1 MTAPVIELRG
11 LARTYPGPPPVHAL
25 RPADLVIEAGDYV
38 AVTGP
43 SGSGKSTLLHLLGLL
58 DSPTAGSY
66 LLGGLDT
73 PALGDR
79 DRSALRGR
87 RIGVVFQAFHLLA
100 YRTALENVLLAEL
113 YNQTPRSARLQAA
126 VDALGAV
133 GLGHRLDAL
142 PTTLSGG
149 SASGSRSRG
158 RWSTGRA
165 WCCATSRRETWTRAT
180 PPRSWNCSTSST
192 RTASR
197 SWSSRTTRQWRPT
210 RAGPWRSVTGSCPSG
225 PGPVMP
231 SPGTGLPL
239 PRLTVRD
246 AAAEAVAGIVQRP
259 GRAGLTML
267 GTVLGVGAFVAVL
280 GLTATGAG
288 QISRQ
293 FTVLEDTTVTVA
305 DNGPANNVA
314 PPGTNPAIGFPAG
327 ADAIADHINGVVAA
341 GVWWPVTLPEGTN
354 FSASLALSGTA
365 SQTVNLLAAS
375 PGAVRAMVP
384 AMVAGSP
391 LSAYENDTAQHVAM
405 IDTSTASALGISP
418 ARLPS
423 HPAVFVNGI
432 AYTVVGVY
440 SSAQR
445 VASGGSA
452 MLIPENTALED
463 YGNPQPGIGTQE
475 EAQMIVAT
483 RTGAAQAVARQIA
496 AAELPTDPHRLVVT
510 PPQNPLKLQGEVNGD
525 LAGLFLIL
533 ALISLLIGAVGI
545 ANTTLVA
552 VLERTGEIGVRR
564 AVGARPRHI
573 AAQFLAE
580 STALGTLG
588 GLIGTCI
595 GVGIVVIF
603 AAIQNWTAVLN
614 PAYTLPAPLIGSLVG
629 LLAGAYPA
637 LRAARTS
644 PLAAL
649 RHA

>member
-1 MTAPVIELRG
+1 MPRPGAG
-11 LARTYPGPPPVHAL
+11 LPPP
-25 RPADLVIEAGDYV
+25 
-38 AVTGP
+38 
-43 SGSGKSTLLHLLGLL
+43 
-58 DSPTAGSY
+58 
-66 LLGGLDT
+66 
-73 PALGDR
+73 
-79 DRSALRGR
+79 
-87 RIGVVFQAFHLLA
+87 Q
-100 YRTALENVLLAEL
+100 
-113 YNQTPRSARLQAA
+113 
-126 VDALGAV
+126 
-133 GLGHRLDAL
+133 
-142 PTTLSGG
+142 LS
-149 SASGSRSRG
+149 
-158 RWSTGRA
+158 
-165 WCCATSRRETWTRAT
+165 
-180 PPRSWNCSTSST
+180 
-192 RTASR
+192 
-197 SWSSRTTRQWRPT
+197 
-210 RAGPWRSVTGSCPSG
+210 
-225 PGPVMP
+225 
-231 SPGTGLPL
+231 
-239 PRLTVRD
+239 VRD

-259 GRAGLTML
+259 GRSGLTML

-288 QISRQ
+288 QISHQ

-314 PPGTNPAIGFPAG
+314 PPGTYPQIGFPAD
-327 ADAIADHINGVVAA
+327 ADQVASHVKGVTAA
-341 GVWWPVTLPEGTN
+341 GVWWPVALPEGTN
-354 FSASLALSGTA
+354 FSASLALSGET
-365 SQTVNLLAAS
+365 SQTVTLMAAS
-375 PGAVRAMVP
+375 PGAVKAMVP

-391 LSAYENDTAQHVAM
+391 LTTYENDTAQHVAM
-405 IDTSTASALGISP
+405 LDSTTAATIGISP

-432 AYTVVGVY
+432 GYTIVGVY

-445 VASGGSA
+445 VASGSSG
-452 MLIPENTALED
+452 MLIPENTVLAD

-475 EAQMIVAT
+475 EAQMVIAT
-483 RTGAAQAVARQIA
+483 RTGAAQAVSRQIA

-510 PPQNPLKLQGEVNGD
+510 APPNPLKLQGEVTGD

-595 GVGIVVIF
+595 GVAIVVIF
-603 AAIQNWTAVLN
+603 AASKNWTALLN
-614 PAYTLPAPLIGSLVG
+614 PVYTLPAPLIGSVVG

-649 RHA
+649 RTV